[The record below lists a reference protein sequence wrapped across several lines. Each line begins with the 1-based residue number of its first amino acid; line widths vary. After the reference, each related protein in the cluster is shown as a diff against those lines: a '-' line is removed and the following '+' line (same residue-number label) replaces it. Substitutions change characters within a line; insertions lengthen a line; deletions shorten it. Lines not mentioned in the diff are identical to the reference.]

1 VQIGLGTFVAF
12 YLASLGWSKE
22 SVGLALASGQIAGV
36 LGQIPGGAITDA
48 ITWKRGFTA
57 LGILMSMGAALI
69 FAAAPQFAL
78 VFVAESL
85 DGLTAAIVPLAIAA
99 ISLGLVGQRAMSSR
113 TGRNYRFAA
122 AGIVVTA
129 VAQGLI
135 GSYFAKNAMFF
146 ATAVLCVA
154 ALVALSL
161 IKPDEIDY
169 CRARNAAPGEGAKPQ
184 TVRTL
189 FRNRALL
196 YFVLCLVLF
205 QFADASVLP
214 LLSQNIGTSKA
225 ESSSLQITGLVVM
238 AQLVVMFLAPWVGY
252 LSEGYGRKPLLILG
266 FGLEAIRSVL
276 LSTTSNDGFLLVS
289 QLLGGST
296 NAIVE
301 VLIIVII
308 TDLTAGTGRFN
319 LVGGTVTMLM
329 GIAGAISVAASG
341 FIFHMAGHSLA
352 FVIFAAVAGMATILA
367 WLLLP
372 ETKPARY
379 AD

>member
-1 VQIGLGTFVAF
+1 MDALPSLSSELVCVGLNFLVASVQIGLGTFVAF

-135 GSYFAKNAMFF
+135 GSFFAKNAIFF
-146 ATAVLCVA
+146 ATAALCVP
-154 ALVALSL
+154 ALLALSL
-161 IKPDEIDY
+161 IKPMALCKERLLTRLSCHRSSDKKKPV
-169 CRARNAAPGEGAKPQ
+169 AMKPG
-184 TVRTL
+184 
-189 FRNRALL
+189 
-196 YFVLCLVLF
+196 
-205 QFADASVLP
+205 
-214 LLSQNIGTSKA
+214 I
-225 ESSSLQITGLVVM
+225 
-238 AQLVVMFLAPWVGY
+238 
-252 LSEGYGRKPLLILG
+252 
-266 FGLEAIRSVL
+266 
-276 LSTTSNDGFLLVS
+276 ST
-289 QLLGGST
+289 
-296 NAIVE
+296 
-301 VLIIVII
+301 
-308 TDLTAGTGRFN
+308 
-319 LVGGTVTMLM
+319 
-329 GIAGAISVAASG
+329 
-341 FIFHMAGHSLA
+341 
-352 FVIFAAVAGMATILA
+352 
-367 WLLLP
+367 P
-372 ETKPARY
+372 K
-379 AD
+379 

>member
-1 VQIGLGTFVAF
+1 
-12 YLASLGWSKE
+12 
-22 SVGLALASGQIAGV
+22 
-36 LGQIPGGAITDA
+36 
-48 ITWKRGFTA
+48 
-57 LGILMSMGAALI
+57 
-69 FAAAPQFAL
+69 
-78 VFVAESL
+78 
-85 DGLTAAIVPLAIAA
+85 
-99 ISLGLVGQRAMSSR
+99 MSSR

-276 LSTTSNDGFLLVS
+276 LSTTSNYGFLLVS

-296 NAIVE
+296 SAIVE